1 VNLKNNSKQGF
12 KKLTCKALFP
22 FIINPYSLLC
32 YDYIMQHR
40 NKNQGLQLQYLID
53 FLESNRIEKSK
64 IYDQL
69 KCSIEEAKILK
80 QMTQNYVQGSIEVVV
95 SEVLIS
101 LFGEKDYLHVKA
113 LPFVRNL
120 LDQGWITHGS
130 FVNLK
135 IGEVSNIELL
145 NSTVALSSTFL
156 KLLEEGTLEV
166 ELPQI
171 GEYTDHLEYLKD
183 QFLRIEFYQQL
194 GLSKQSL
201 TQNSASSNR
210 IKSKLQQLES
220 RIEERVKATKI
231 DIVVE
236 NIFKENELNQKEQ
249 IIFLALLKEEY
260 AGEFESL
267 RDMNTLVSL
276 ISFDDYEKIK
286 NRALLEDGAK
296 LIENEIIDYDEMLN
310 GFGGVSRSFFI
321 HEELLQK
328 IMHPNKDKKA
338 KKIKLD
344 MLINEQDLFELVDPK
359 TTLDD
364 VVLTPKTREL
374 LDNLL
379 KQLDRNVVRLLR
391 EWGIKEKRNGIDA
404 KIIFY
409 GPPGTGK
416 TMTALSLAKSMKKRV
431 LSFDCSKILSKY
443 VGESEQNVRKIFDTY
458 RDLALKTKSEPVLLL
473 NEADQ
478 FLSARSTDA
487 SGSAEKMHNQMQN
500 IFLEQIEKFNGMLI
514 ATTNLLENIDSAFSR
529 RFDYKIAFEKPTFSQ
544 RLELWRKLL
553 PETAVYEENF
563 SIEELA
569 KYKLSGGQ
577 IKLVLKNCALKVAV
591 KEEPIFLMQDF
602 IDTIERETKG
612 VFGEEKSM
620 GFLVTEK

>member
-1 VNLKNNSKQGF
+1 
-12 KKLTCKALFP
+12 
-22 FIINPYSLLC
+22 
-32 YDYIMQHR
+32 M
-40 NKNQGLQLQYLID
+40 QYLIN
-53 FLESNRIEKSK
+53 FLESKDISKSK
-64 IYDQL
+64 IYNQL
-69 KCSIEEAKILK
+69 KCSLDEAKILQ
-80 QMTQNYVQGSIEVVV
+80 QMTQSYVTGNMEVVV
-95 SEVLIS
+95 SDVLIT
-101 LFGEKDYLHVKA
+101 LYGEKDYLHLKA
-113 LPFVRNL
+113 LPAMKSL

-130 FVNLK
+130 FVNIK
-135 IGEVSNIELL
+135 IAEVSNIELF
-145 NSTVALSSTFL
+145 NSSVALSSSFL
-156 KLLEEGTLEV
+156 RLLEEGTLEV
-166 ELPQI
+166 ELPEI
-171 GEYTDHLEYLKD
+171 KEYSDHLEYLKD

-194 GLSKQSL
+194 GSLNQNL
-201 TQNSASSNR
+201 TQNSSSSNR
-210 IKSKLQQLES
+210 IRAKLQQLEI
-220 RIEERVKATKI
+220 RIYERVKVTSV

-260 AGEFESL
+260 ASEFESL

-286 NRALLEDGAK
+286 NRALLEEGSK

-321 HEELLQK
+321 NEEILQK
-328 IMHPNKDKKA
+328 IMHPNKEKKV

-359 TTLDD
+359 TTLED
-364 VVLTPKTREL
+364 VVLTPRTREL
-374 LDNLL
+374 LNNLL
-379 KQLDRNVVRLLR
+379 KQLDRNVVKLLR
-391 EWGIKEKRNGIDA
+391 EWGIKERRSGIDA

-458 RDLALKTKSEPVLLL
+458 RDLAFKTKSEPVLLL

-478 FLSARSTDA
+478 FLSARSTEGG
-487 SGSAEKMHNQMQN
+487 GSAEKMHNQMQN
-500 IFLEQIEKFNGMLI
+500 IFLEQIEKFDGMLI

-529 RFDYKIAFEKPTFSQ
+529 RFDYKIAFEKPTLKQ

-553 PETAVYEENF
+553 PETAVFEENF
-563 SIEELA
+563 SIEELS

-577 IKLVLKNCALKVAV
+577 IKLVLKNCALKVAI

-602 IDTIERETKG
+602 IETIERETKG

-620 GFLVTEK
+620 GFLTNEK

>member
-1 VNLKNNSKQGF
+1 
-12 KKLTCKALFP
+12 
-22 FIINPYSLLC
+22 
-32 YDYIMQHR
+32 MQHR

-328 IMHPNKDKKA
+328 IMHPNKDKKT

>member
-1 VNLKNNSKQGF
+1 
-12 KKLTCKALFP
+12 
-22 FIINPYSLLC
+22 
-32 YDYIMQHR
+32 M
-40 NKNQGLQLQYLID
+40 QYLIN
-53 FLESNRIEKSK
+53 FLESKDISKSK
-64 IYDQL
+64 IYNQL
-69 KCSIEEAKILK
+69 KCSLDEAKILQ
-80 QMTQNYVQGSIEVVV
+80 QMTQSYVTGNMEVVV
-95 SEVLIS
+95 SDVLIS
-101 LFGEKDYLHVKA
+101 LYGEKDYLHLKA
-113 LPFVRNL
+113 LPSMKSL

-130 FVNLK
+130 FVNIK
-135 IGEVSNIELL
+135 IAEVSNIELF

-156 KLLEEGTLEV
+156 RLLEEGTLEV
-166 ELPQI
+166 ELPEI
-171 GEYTDHLEYLKD
+171 KEYSDHLEYLKD

-194 GLSKQSL
+194 GSLNQNL
-201 TQNSASSNR
+201 TQNSSSSNR
-210 IKSKLQQLES
+210 IKAKLQQLEA
-220 RIEERVKATKI
+220 RICERVKVTSV

-260 AGEFESL
+260 ASEFESL

-286 NRALLEDGAK
+286 NRALLEEGSR

-321 HEELLQK
+321 NEEILQK
-328 IMHPNKDKKA
+328 IMHPNKEKKV

-359 TTLDD
+359 TTLED

-374 LDNLL
+374 LNNLL
-379 KQLDRNVVRLLR
+379 KQLDRNVVKLLR
-391 EWGIKEKRNGIDA
+391 EWGIKERRSGIDA

-458 RDLALKTKSEPVLLL
+458 RDLAFKTKSEPVLLL

-478 FLSARSTDA
+478 FLSARSTEGG
-487 SGSAEKMHNQMQN
+487 GSAEKMHNQMQN
-500 IFLEQIEKFNGMLI
+500 IFLEQIEKFDGMLI

-529 RFDYKIAFEKPTFSQ
+529 RFDYKIAFEKPTLKQ

-553 PETAVYEENF
+553 PETAVYEEDF
-563 SIEELA
+563 SIEELS

-577 IKLVLKNCALKVAV
+577 IQLVLKNCALRVAI

-602 IDTIERETKG
+602 IETIERETKG

-620 GFLVTEK
+620 GFLTNEK

>member
-1 VNLKNNSKQGF
+1 
-12 KKLTCKALFP
+12 
-22 FIINPYSLLC
+22 
-32 YDYIMQHR
+32 MQHH

-69 KCSIEEAKILK
+69 KCSMEEAKILK

-529 RFDYKIAFEKPTFSQ
+529 RFDYKIAFEKPTFTQ